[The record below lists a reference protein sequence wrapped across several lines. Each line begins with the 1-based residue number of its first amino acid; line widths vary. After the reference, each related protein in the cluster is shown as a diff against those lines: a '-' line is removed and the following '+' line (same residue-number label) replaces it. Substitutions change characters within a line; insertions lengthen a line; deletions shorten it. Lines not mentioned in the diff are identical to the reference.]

1 MQKKGYGFS
10 LPRTITR
17 EQWRKIHS
25 GARNALR
32 KSNDPVRYLCEK
44 YGVNFIYTI
53 FNHSAIH
60 YFWDLASHKK
70 YEPWFI
76 KDAIKGNT
84 QGVTRN
90 RTQGVVKSLSDP
102 THPHYQQKAASDE

>member
-25 GARNALR
+25 GARQTLR
-32 KSNDPVRYLCEK
+32 TRKDPVKYLCEK
-44 YGVNFIYTI
+44 YGADFTKNISPLST
-53 FNHSAIH
+53 IH

-70 YEPWFI
+70 YEPFFI
-76 KDAIKGNT
+76 KAAIKGNT
-84 QGVTRN
+84 HGLTRS

-102 THPHYQQKAASDE
+102 DHPHYQHKAASDE